1 MEIIH
6 FISKLQAFLR
16 LTLFR
21 LAYHSRLSDKLLL
34 ILCHHLSYQG
44 LCCLVLLILLRLLVY
59 RGLIEWCIIRLNRH
73 LPILG

>member
-44 LCCLVLLILLRLLVY
+44 LCRLVLLILLRLLV
-59 RGLIEWCIIRLNRH
+59 
-73 LPILG
+73 